1 MEEALRVVAPV
12 AEFKGA
18 FSALS
23 NFSYH
28 SVFYDGLWYP
38 TAEHAFQAAKSLSP
52 DERLLIASVPTPKD
66 AKGVGRKLFLRDD
79 WEDIKY
85 PVMRSILLWKF
96 HWNPSAR
103 MVLESTKG
111 ASLTEGNYW
120 HDNYWG
126 ECYCRK
132 CENTYGLNTLGKLL
146 MYVRDGL

>member
-28 SVFYDGLWYP
+28 EVFYDGQWYS
-38 TAEHAFQAAKSLSP
+38 TAEHAFQAAKTIDP
-52 DERLLIASVPTPKD
+52 ADRRHVRTAETPKQ
-66 AKGVGRKLFLRDD
+66 AKAIGRVVPLRDD

-96 HWNPSAR
+96 HWNGPAR
-103 MVLESTKG
+103 IALERTKG
-111 ASLTEGNYW
+111 ADLIEGNYW
-120 HDNYWG
+120 HDNFWG
-126 ECYCRK
+126 NCYCLK
-132 CENTYGLNTLGKLL
+132 CENTYGYNVLGNLL
-146 MYVRDGL
+146 MHVRDGL